1 MKKTIYS
8 IFMCLG
14 IVASG
19 LLSSCSEDMPNVNF
33 VNVVSNTSDFRG
45 VIEAIKNQTLTLTQ
59 KLDLVSK
66 SLEDTQTTLEQKLLI
81 IEAAVNN
88 GVATYQDLA
97 TKLIKSINALNEDQN
112 KKLEAIY
119 NIIASNNA
127 TLEQKL
133 ADIEAAIK
141 AGFGKYEEYAQALIQ
156 SIKELQASQ
165 SEKLQFIHDIL
176 DSELASLSLKVESLS
191 VAVEQGFLDNKAAI
205 NALYSTLVLALQDN
219 NADLVASL
227 AEIKTAIDKVKQSID
242 LGFWFENNTI
252 AALSAQVIGAINDNA
267 KSESYKL
274 YVLAG
279 AINVLTG
286 NISAENAQVITLLE
300 QLRDAIEKR
309 SDYSEIIKAINEL
322 AEKLK
327 A

>member
-1 MKKTIYS
+1 
-8 IFMCLG
+8 MCLG

-205 NALYSTLVLALQDN
+205 NALNSTLVLALQDN